1 LAFLTGVFSPA
12 KSGIV
17 AARKMKTKKTAKKA
31 LFMRTPP
38 LKNIKL
44 SGLYLDKGF
53 DLSVWQGHP
62 PKLRPDPFFLPGWP

>member
-1 LAFLTGVFSPA
+1 
-12 KSGIV
+12 
-17 AARKMKTKKTAKKA
+17 MKTKKTAKKA

-38 LKNIKL
+38 LKNIKV

-53 DLSVWQGHP
+53 DLSVWYGHP